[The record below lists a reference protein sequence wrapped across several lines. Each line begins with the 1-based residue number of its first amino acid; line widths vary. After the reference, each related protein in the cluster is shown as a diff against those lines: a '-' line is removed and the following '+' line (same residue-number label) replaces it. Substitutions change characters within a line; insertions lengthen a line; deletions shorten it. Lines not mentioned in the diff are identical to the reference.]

1 MKYKCMYLETLVMNY
16 KFKLKI
22 LEQYGSQS
30 AFARVC
36 GKSENWV
43 SRIITGRQRPSKSD
57 LVLISTNIVVKDI
70 DALFDDHNSKG

>member
-1 MKYKCMYLETLVMNY
+1 MNL
-16 KFKLKI
+16 KLKLKI
-22 LEQYGSQS
+22 LEKFRTQS

-57 LVLISTNIVVKDI
+57 LALISKNFGVEDVDGLFGPNNPKD
-70 DALFDDHNSKG
+70 